1 MTSTS
6 SERST
11 NSPITTPSGN
21 DEEDGGFIP
30 SNGIT
35 SDEFI
40 ELQRIHGKNEM
51 PDKSKPLLQVFL
63 ELLVEPMPL
72 MIWAAAAIEFTIH
85 SYLDMFI
92 LLFILFGNASI
103 SFIET
108 IHALEAIAKLKKSFT
123 KEEATAMRDGKWT
136 IINSVDIVPGD
147 CVQLNLGELIP
158 ADCRLNKGNID
169 VDESSLTGES
179 LPSHKYKGSAC
190 LMGTAV
196 QRGES
201 IATVTYIG
209 SKTSMATT
217 AQLAMG
223 DERKSNLQERLI
235 DIMIVLVCLSV
246 SLCTIV
252 FVTLMQNQDVV
263 ESLSFVV
270 VLLVASIPLAVE
282 IVTTTTLALG
292 SEELTHSGAIVK
304 RLQAIE
310 EMAGMAILCSDKTGT
325 LTLNKM
331 VLQKGGAIY
340 AKDYTEKDIL
350 RYAAMGTK
358 WDEDTQKPDV
368 VRKLDAL
375 DTLVLNSIEVDDF
388 NLGEEQIDFMP
399 FDAEVKRTEGTIRRK
414 DGSVM
419 RVTKGASAVILK
431 LVEDS
436 MGSSNIAESQRI
448 HNEVNADVHSY
459 GVRGIRTLAV
469 AKLEVGNNNAKWEIL
484 GLLPF
489 LDPPRSDSKKT
500 IEEAKAFGIDV
511 KMITGDQLLIAKET
525 GRELNMGSRMYDATG
540 LPNLIS
546 KTVWEKGKEI
556 ERKIK
561 PENLKR
567 DYGDMCLAADGFA
580 HVIPEHKYLIVE
592 CLRELGY
599 KVGMTGDGVND
610 APALKI
616 SDVGIAVDGATD
628 AAGAAA
634 DIQLTRPGLSAII
647 NGIVIS
653 RKIFVRIRNFLT
665 YRIAATLQLLFFFF
679 IAVFMFVP
687 REYQPADSTDSV
699 WPDYFHLPVLMLMLI
714 TVLNDGA
721 LIAIGYDNVMPSDT
735 PAVWNLRVLFTIGG
749 VLAGVACISSLMLL
763 QMLLN
768 SGNDGSVFQWLG
780 LGASGLNMGQITA
793 SIYLKVSVSDFLTLF
808 SARTGDDW
816 FWASSPAV
824 PVQIAA
830 FIALS
835 LSTAIACFWPMSYP
849 DNVET
854 EGLLLEEPKIMALL
868 IWLYCIAW
876 WFLQDAAKVVVYKY
890 LKTNNTFNINDTGVV
905 ELPESTRR
913 YMQNL
918 DDENQGLLS
927 AGSASGDE
935 GGQH

>member
-1 MTSTS
+1 
-6 SERST
+6 
-11 NSPITTPSGN
+11 
-21 DEEDGGFIP
+21 
-30 SNGIT
+30 
-35 SDEFI
+35 
-40 ELQRIHGKNEM
+40 
-51 PDKSKPLLQVFL
+51 
-63 ELLVEPMPL
+63 
-72 MIWAAAAIEFTIH
+72 MIWAAAAIEFTIQN
-85 SYLDMFI
+85 YLDMFI

-270 VLLVASIPLAVE
+270 VLLVASIPLAIE

-388 NLGEEQIDFMP
+388 NRGEEQIDFMP

-436 MGSSNIAESQRI
+436 VGS
-448 HNEVNADVHSY
+448 
-459 GVRGIRTLAV
+459 TV

-525 GRELNMGSRMYDATG
+525 GRELNM
-540 LPNLIS
+540 
-546 KTVWEKGKEI
+546 GKEI

-679 IAVFMFVP
+679 IAVFI
-687 REYQPADSTDSV
+687 V

-735 PAVWNLRVLFTIGG
+735 PAVWNLRVLFTIGV

-868 IWLYCIAW
+868 IWLYCLAW

-890 LKTNNTFNINDTGVV
+890 LKANNTFNINDTGVV
-905 ELPESTRR
+905 VLPESTRR

-935 GGQH
+935 GSQH